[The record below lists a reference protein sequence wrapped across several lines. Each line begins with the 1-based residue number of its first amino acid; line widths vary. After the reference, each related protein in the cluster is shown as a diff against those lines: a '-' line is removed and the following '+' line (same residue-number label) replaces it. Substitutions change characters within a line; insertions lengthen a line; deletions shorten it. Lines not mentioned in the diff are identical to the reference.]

1 MNIDVI
7 DMEDPVLGKDRQKQ
21 LNDRGVN
28 STKIIMY
35 GMSNG
40 VGQMITDISQVAS
53 MGGVN
58 VLRIWS
64 HGRSGGQTIS
74 GGHAGEEGR
83 VQNWTGISV
92 GNLDAVRGELIRLND
107 YFAPDARVELRGCN
121 VAADSDGDALLQG
134 LAGIWGVIVQG
145 GILTQ
150 YHIDW
155 DGPVH
160 QSDPYGGLT
169 CTAGETPS

>member
-21 LNDRGVN
+21 LDDRGVD

-40 VGQMITDISQVAS
+40 VGQMITDISQRAAVGDVS
-53 MGGVN
+53 

-64 HGRSGGQTIS
+64 HAGPGDQNISAGHGDENTSWAGIS
-74 GGHAGEEGR
+74 GDNINAMRDTLAG
-83 VQNWTGISV
+83 
-92 GNLDAVRGELIRLND
+92 LNP
-107 YFAPDARVELRGCN
+107 YFAPGSRVELRGCN
-121 VAADSDGDALLQG
+121 VAAGGKGEALLQA
-134 LAGIWGVIVQG
+134 LAGIWGVTVQG
-145 GILTQ
+145 GIQTQ

-160 QSDPYGGLT
+160 QSDASGNLS
-169 CTAGETPS
+169 CTAGESPS

>member
-7 DMEDPVLGKDRQKQ
+7 DMEDPALGNDRLQQ
-21 LNDRGVN
+21 LNDAGVQ

-35 GMSNG
+35 GMCNG
-40 VGQMITDISQVAS
+40 VGQMITDITQVAPVA
-53 MGGVN
+53 GIG

-74 GGHAGEEGR
+74 GGHAGEAGR
-83 VQNWTGISV
+83 VQDWTGISV
-92 GNLDAVRGELIRLND
+92 ANLAAVRDELTPLNP
-107 YFAPDARVELRGCN
+107 YFAPGARVELRGCN
-121 VAADSDGDALLQG
+121 VAADSDGEALLQG
-134 LAGIWGVIVQG
+134 LAGIWGVTVQA

-150 YHIDW
+150 YHINW

-160 QSDPYGGLT
+160 QSDANGALS
-169 CTAGETPS
+169 CTAGESPQ

>member
-1 MNIDVI
+1 
-7 DMEDPVLGKDRQKQ
+7 MEDPVLGKDRQSQ
-21 LNDRGVN
+21 LDARGVD
-28 STKIIMY
+28 STRIIMY

-40 VGQMITDISQVAS
+40 VGQMIMDISQLAAV
-53 MGGVN
+53 GDVD

-64 HGRSGGQTIS
+64 HGRAGGQTIS
-74 GGHAGEEGR
+74 GGHAGEAGR

-92 GNLDAVRGELIRLND
+92 ANLGAMSDELGQLNP
-107 YFAPDARVELRGCN
+107 YFSPSARVELRGCN
-121 VAADSDGDALLQG
+121 VAADSQGEALLQG
-134 LAGIWGVIVQG
+134 LAGIWGVTVQG

-160 QSDPYGGLT
+160 QSDAQGNLS
-169 CTAGETPS
+169 CTAGESPS